1 MLSVNSLYET
11 YIETLVQKIS
21 LKAISCITMHTPP
34 PHSPH
39 RTTWKHLIKLWFDA
53 YYNYGGFAH
62 SSNTSLFMIVFSFL
76 HDSLFFQ
83 ELYIAMFLYLIH
95 LLCSYSNT
103 SIRFPNKRSSEA
115 LEDTAW
121 EPLSPCCSCK
131 CACPSVSWCSWE
143 GQRTTFGS
151 QLSPSTMWVLGIEL
165 RFSGT
170 AARTFTHSAIV
181 LIPFFLTS
189 SVLLFGPSDYVPRYQ
204 WTPEIVDGTKPTI
217 SSVFSLYVHIQEK
230 N

>member
-1 MLSVNSLYET
+1 
-11 YIETLVQKIS
+11 
-21 LKAISCITMHTPP
+21 MHTPP

-39 RTTWKHLIKLWFDA
+39 RTIWKHLMKLWCDA

-103 SIRFPNKRSSEA
+103 LSDFPTKDLWKL
-115 LEDTAW
+115 LEIPPGSLCLPAA
-121 EPLSPCCSCK
+121 PANVHAQVCHGVPGK
-131 CACPSVSWCSWE
+131 VK
-143 GQRTTFGS
+143 GQLLGAMV
-151 QLSPSTMWVLGIEL
+151 LSPSTMWVLGIEPEFL
-165 RFSGT
+165 GT
-170 AARTFTHSAIV
+170 TARTFTHSAIV

-189 SVLLFGPSDYVPRYQ
+189 SVLLFGPSDSVPRYQ

-217 SSVFSLYVHIQEK
+217 SSVFSLYVHTQEK